1 MDRNNLHAVGQFK
14 DKVYDAKT
22 GELIKETEWSRN
34 TIVNNIN
41 KAIAYALAGKGG
53 LCYWAVGS
61 GQASWSDS
69 NLPSPSPTDT
79 QLSNEIGRKAIPS
92 SAFKFLDASGNVT
105 AGITNVLQITLTFNA
120 SECNGDW
127 REFAIIGGD
136 ATSALNSG
144 IMINHKIHKLQS
156 KTENLQIE
164 RSMRFTFNNN
174 N

>member
-1 MDRNNLHAVGQFK
+1 MENNSLHAVGQFK
-14 DKVYDAKT
+14 DRVYDANT
-22 GELIKETEWSRN
+22 GELIHETEWSRN

-61 GQASWSDS
+61 GQSGWDDN

-79 QLSNEIGRKAIPS
+79 QLVNEIGRKAIPS
-92 SAFKFLDASGNVT
+92 SAFKFLDASGNIT
-105 AGITNVLQITLTFNA
+105 ANITNVLQITLTFNA

-127 REFAIIGGD
+127 REFAIVGGD
-136 ATSALNSG
+136 ASSVINSG
-144 IMINHKIHKLQS
+144 VLINHKIHKLQS